1 MIRFKKRMEE
11 LCFSSKQ
18 GTMLRNFSLLQLED
32 NVLLLFFFKILILF
46 HKWPSTM
53 IQCIFFCLK
62 SANLC
67 LRSITQKFL
76 KQISAAF
83 DFKGYNICIEIS
95 GFWYGYLPL

>member
-1 MIRFKKRMEE
+1 MEE
-11 LCFSSKQ
+11 FCISPKQ

-32 NVLLLFFFKILILF
+32 NVFGVFFFKILILF

-53 IQCIFFCLK
+53 IQCIFLCLK

-67 LRSITQKFL
+67 LRSITQKLL
-76 KQISAAF
+76 KQISVAF

-95 GFWYGYLPL
+95 CFWYGYLPL